1 MPTPS
6 DRQSQIGRTQ
16 IGVLVAATAG
26 NFVSATPAVQTVFS
40 LFLVPISAEFHWPRA
55 QVSFALTLMA
65 VVTAA
70 CYPLVGRLSD
80 QVGPR
85 RMIVPGNLVFAA
97 LVAALSLATGGLWQ
111 FYALFAVMAAA
122 SSVVST
128 MMYTKVVTGWFDA
141 GRGRALGLTAG
152 LGNGAGATVMP
163 IVAGLLMARFGWRGA
178 YQGIG
183 VLVALIGFPLLW
195 MFLRDPPPPS
205 ARAAQAEGDG
215 MTLAEAARTQTFWVM
230 LIAIAL
236 GAGCVTAVFTH
247 VAPVLGDH
255 KVSQGLIIG
264 VISTFALVCAAWQ
277 IAIGWLLDR
286 TDAPR
291 IAAPF
296 YIVAAVGVLMMQRST
311 GAPMLLLS
319 GALMGIGLGTEFGA
333 LPFFISRYFGLKA
346 YGAVSGVM
354 YAVVILMQ
362 GITPVLMD
370 AVFDAKGSYDLA
382 LYAVVA
388 ALVAGAALLLTLKPY
403 GRAAETAALQPE
415 TA

>member
-1 MPTPS
+1 MS
-6 DRQSQIGRTQ
+6 FSRRTQ

-26 NFVSATPAVQTVFS
+26 NFVSATPAVQTVFGI
-40 LFLVPISAEFHWPRA
+40 FLVPISMEFQWPRA
-55 QVSFALTLMA
+55 QVSGVLTLMA

-70 CYPLVGRLSD
+70 CYPLVGRLAD
-80 QVGPR
+80 RFGPR
-85 RMIVPGNLVFAA
+85 RLILPGNLVFAA
-97 LVAALSLATGGLWQ
+97 LVAALSLANGSLWQ
-111 FYALFAVMAAA
+111 FYGLFAVMAAA
-122 SSVVST
+122 SAIPST
-128 MMYTKVVTGWFDA
+128 MMFTKVVAGWFDA

-163 IVAGLLMARFGWRGA
+163 IVASMLMARFGWRGA

-183 VLVALIGFPLLW
+183 LLVALIGFPLLLA
-195 MFLRDPPPPS
+195 FLRDPPKPTAEA
-205 ARAAQAEGDG
+205 ARIEGAG
-215 MTLAEAARTQTFWVM
+215 MTLAQAARTSTFWVM
-230 LIAIAL
+230 LTAIAL

-247 VAPVLGDH
+247 VAPVLGDR
-255 KVSQGLIIG
+255 KVDEGTIIA

-277 IAIGWLLDR
+277 IGIGWLLDR

-296 YIVAAVGVLMMQRST
+296 YLVAAVGVLLMQRAT
-311 GAPMLLLS
+311 GGPMLILS

-354 YAVVILMQ
+354 YGVVMLMQ

-370 AVFDAKGSYDLA
+370 AVFDAYGSYDLA

-388 ALVAGAALLLTLKPY
+388 ALPCGAALLLTLKPY
-403 GRAAETAALQPE
+403 GRSAAAGAVTVAA
-415 TA
+415 A